1 VWWSSGANGE
11 DSLMVRQGAGRGGGM
26 SFQVQIKQ
34 MPGYLAARFTGIGLL
49 RDVSRQFELIAERCK
64 LTNSD
69 KLLID
74 TMGFEAEI
82 SFMDRFYLEERSEIF
97 TRYGVKVAFVG
108 RPEQFYP
115 PQYKFALY
123 AAQNRGIDVWTFT
136 DFKEAEE
143 WLLK

>member
-1 VWWSSGANGE
+1 VVN
-11 DSLMVRQGAGRGGGM
+11 
-26 SFQVQIKQ
+26 
-34 MPGYLAARFTGIGLL
+34 
-49 RDVSRQFELIAERCK
+49 
-64 LTNSD
+64 
-69 KLLID
+69 
-74 TMGFEAEI
+74 
-82 SFMDRFYLEERSEIF
+82 
-97 TRYGVKVAFVG
+97 VAFVG